1 MVLHG
6 LKRIF
11 QKPTPDLS
19 SSERTN
25 QLRSKT
31 IYAGTVDLSTALAT
45 PGSNRNKT
53 YNGPFEIVNN
63 NGSGSLVASASYKDL
78 LDITKGK
85 VLLNQLPL
93 TSLTANY
100 YEKNFG
106 NGEIYVGNY
115 QEFNGSFFSGG
126 TGGTGATGCTDS
138 VLVYDMGTTG
148 FTGPHSYTENS
159 IGVTGSTGTV
169 GSNQDIF
176 IDPKHCYYSDPC
188 ASLSSA
194 SYMKFVD
201 IDLKGANGPSQYYSQ
216 QIINSNQY
224 SGFSFPMSNFLLT
237 CVQPN
242 PSQAEGPLF
251 CPVQPPE
258 NIAPPSISG
267 SQFVGSL
274 LSIVSNGTWSNNPTS
289 FAYQWYS
296 GTNLIP
302 GQTNTSYTT
311 VTEDI
316 GFAITCYVLAINAGG
331 SIAPAIS
338 NSIVVVPLPPS
349 NLSPPSISGDA
360 LVGSLLS
367 VSNDGTWSNNP
378 TSYAYQWY
386 RSGTTQIVGQT
397 NTSYTTQQADIGF
410 AISCSVVAT
419 NAGGSSAPEHS
430 SNSIIV
436 VPPSIILQYNAL
448 QPATF
453 TWGAET
459 FILDANLPNY
469 SYTATAT
476 TTSIPASQVP
486 GFAQLIQVTIG
497 SSITTIGNNAFFN
510 SALLTSITIP
520 DSVTSIGDIAF
531 DGCTSLATVTF
542 SPTSTLATIGS
553 SAFVSCIQLATV
565 TIPDSVSSIGTSAF
579 EGCSALTSVTFTPT
593 STLATIG
600 NSAFQNCTALTSITI
615 PNSVATI
622 DDSAFQG
629 CSALTSVTIGSSVA
643 SINQSA
649 FQSCSQLTSIT
660 IPNSVASIGTAAF
673 LQCIQLATV
682 TFTPT
687 STIAT
692 ISNAVFQSCT
702 ALTSIT
708 IPNSVSS
715 IDNQAFYN
723 CVALTSIT
731 IPNSV
736 TSIDF
741 AAFDG
746 CTSLA
751 TVTFSPTS
759 TLATIG
765 NQAFLVCSALTSI
778 TIPDSV
784 TSIGTSAFEGC
795 TAMTSITFSPTS
807 TLATI
812 GNSAF
817 VSCIQLATVTIPNSV
832 ASIGVQAFQLC
843 SALTSVTI
851 GSSVSSIGDLAFAN
865 CTALT
870 SITIPGS
877 VSSIGLQAFQSSGLS
892 SVTIANGQVISGI
905 TFASPITNPPG
916 VAFFGVTVATN

>member
-126 TGGTGATGCTDS
+126 GGTGATGCADS

-542 SPTSTLATIGS
+542 SPTSTLATIG
-553 SAFVSCIQLATV
+553 
-565 TIPDSVSSIGTSAF
+565 
-579 EGCSALTSVTFTPT
+579 
-593 STLATIG
+593 
-600 NSAFQNCTALTSITI
+600 
-615 PNSVATI
+615 
-622 DDSAFQG
+622 
-629 CSALTSVTIGSSVA
+629 
-643 SINQSA
+643 
-649 FQSCSQLTSIT
+649 
-660 IPNSVASIGTAAF
+660 
-673 LQCIQLATV
+673 
-682 TFTPT
+682 
-687 STIAT
+687 
-692 ISNAVFQSCT
+692 
-702 ALTSIT
+702 
-708 IPNSVSS
+708 
-715 IDNQAFYN
+715 
-723 CVALTSIT
+723 
-731 IPNSV
+731 
-736 TSIDF
+736 
-741 AAFDG
+741 
-746 CTSLA
+746 
-751 TVTFSPTS
+751 
-759 TLATIG
+759 